1 MYQRKNDYFDG
12 YKHTIINYSKIIAE
26 RKNDLNGLENFC
38 GWSKSR
44 LQKFKGINRNNVYL
58 HLKGCEFR
66 FNHRNVDL
74 AKKVLQFIK
83 A

>member
-1 MYQRKNDYFDG
+1 MVESFKQENTRN
-12 YKHTIINYSKIIAE
+12 SKIIAD
-26 RKNDLNGLENFC
+26 RKNDLNGLANFW
-38 GWSKSR
+38 GWNKSR

-58 HLKGCEFR
+58 HLKECEFR